1 MKCDIL
7 EQSNVTAEPM
17 RKNEEGKIEEK
28 KPKRVYKRSPSLR
41 MRKTAKILLEKGS
54 KSVSS
59 AMREAGYS
67 ENTAK
72 VPSKVT
78 KTQSWQSLMD
88 QYLPQDLI
96 ARKHQELLEAEETV
110 FIPRGNKILEK
121 KRPDFAARKAGVDM
135 AHKLRGNFA
144 PEKVELSKRKFQDMS
159 NKELSE
165 FIAQKSAKLL
175 KKKK

>member
-28 KPKRVYKRSPSLR
+28 KPKERPVRKPSLR
-41 MRKTAKILLEKGS
+41 MIKTAKLLVGKGG
-54 KSVSS
+54 KSFRQ
-59 AMREAGYS
+59 AAKEAGYS
-67 ENTAK
+67 ETVAK
-72 VPSKVT
+72 NPEKVT
-78 KTQSWQSLMD
+78 KTKSWQALMD